1 VRTWGRYFAVYALFG
16 LALGTVYYVRT
27 EEWVGSVLL
36 WTMGLMPAIVIAYAA
51 RRGVFGGRLPEDDL
65 DADPAAD
72 AGEDLGEFQG
82 ASAWPLIVVLAV
94 VAIGAALVYGLILL
108 PIGVGLLGWAVLG
121 LMRESR
127 D

>member
-1 VRTWGRYFAVYALFG
+1 MRTWGRYFAVYALFG
-16 LALGTVYYVRT
+16 VGLGTIYYVRT
-27 EEWVGSVLL
+27 GEWVGSVLL
-36 WTMGLMPAIVIAYAA
+36 WTMGLMPAIVIGYAA
-51 RRGVFGGRLPEDDL
+51 RRGLFRGRLPEDDL
-65 DADPAAD
+65 DADPSAD

-94 VAIGAALVYGLILL
+94 VAIGAALVDGLILL
-108 PIGVGLLGWAVLG
+108 PVGVGLLGWAVLG